1 MSESPLFKRA
11 FVRGLNAELTRN
23 GVTLYPSKEAADY
36 AADFVADNVDMPN
49 PVTDAS
55 AVTEKVAFALC
66 ETLVKVSQELCASAG
81 NVYDA
86 GLSKT
91 AAAADPEEVALADA
105 WSLMEKAAAE
115 TGSLSQGGDAPNT
128 LGAAAKDNAEA
139 ALEINRRPEEYA
151 HLGERGM
158 GGYENKGKG
167 SVGVEEKSPVAPKA
181 TGHGTNSAMENTSKQ
196 AGLAGIV
203 RKAASEMGSLMTP
216 GQDQNTLSAAAA
228 HNGEAALEMKRRP
241 EGYAHMG
248 EDAVGQTRMHV
259 PPGAVVG
266 REMRH
271 PEAPPTT
278 PAGSNSIIAATKSAF
293 EQLFEDTASDVI
305 GYLPEK
311 MPEQHKVAH
320 IRSMMGLESD
330 ERADYLRDMYVTLG
344 TKKEAAAL
352 VHEHYLKT
360 AAVKTAGMENL
371 PPALREKAMEKKEK
385 AKPFAGKE
393 TPEEEAAEHK
403 MMMHEK
409 GESKKEEKE
418 EHEKGEKGEKE
429 ASARTLSSLRQA
441 LSRLNA

>member
-23 GVTLYPSKEAADY
+23 GVTLYPSKEAADF
-36 AADFVADNVDMPN
+36 AADFVADNVGLPDPISQ
-49 PVTDAS
+49 TDAI
-55 AVTEKVAFALC
+55 TEKVAFEVC
-66 ETLVKVSQELCASAG
+66 ETLVKVAQELCERAG
-81 NVYDA
+81 NVYDE

-91 AAAADPEEVALADA
+91 AASADPSDIALADA

-128 LGAAAKDNAEA
+128 LAAAAKDNSES
-139 ALEINRRPEEYA
+139 ALEMNRRPEEYA

-158 GGYENKGKG
+158 GGYENKGRG
-167 SVGVEEKSPVAPKA
+167 AVGVEEKSPVAPKA
-181 TGHGTNSAMENTSKQ
+181 TGKGSNSATENTAKH

-216 GQDQNTLSAAAA
+216 GQDANTLAAAA
-228 HNGEAALEMKRRP
+228 SHNGEAALEMKRRP
-241 EGYAHMG
+241 EGYAHVG

-266 REMRH
+266 REMPH
-271 PEAPPTT
+271 PEAPAASA
-278 PAGSNSIIAATKSAF
+278 AGSNSVIAATKSAF
-293 EQLFEDTASDVI
+293 DQLFEQTAHDVI

-311 MPEQHKVAH
+311 MAEQQKVAH
-320 IRSMMGLESD
+320 IRVMMGLENP
-330 ERADYLRDMYVTLG
+330 ERADYLRDLYVNLG
-344 TKKEAAAL
+344 TNKEAAAL
-352 VHEHYLKT
+352 VHEHYMKT

-403 MMMHEK
+403 MMMKEK
-409 GESKKEEKE
+409 GEKEEKE
-418 EHEKGEKGEKE
+418 EKGEKE